1 MRATVQAAQGTA
13 EATASKLQG
22 ELSAAQKHNM
32 SLREELQ
39 ATKDERAALDKR
51 VKEMEGQVERIL
63 GAAQTLASQRG

>member
-1 MRATVQAAQGTA
+1 MRRLQTTQA
-13 EATASKLQG
+13 EAEAKAAKLQA

-39 ATKDERAALDKR
+39 QTKEEKSSLDAR

-63 GAAQTLASQRG
+63 GAAQTLASKRS